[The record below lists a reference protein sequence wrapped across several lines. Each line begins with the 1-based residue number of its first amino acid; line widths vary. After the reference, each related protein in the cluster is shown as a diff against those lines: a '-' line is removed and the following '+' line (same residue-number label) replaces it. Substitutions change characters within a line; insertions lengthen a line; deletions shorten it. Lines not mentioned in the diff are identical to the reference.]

1 MANFSLYYPFLLK
14 YEGGYASAAY
24 AAKMGDKGGETYL
37 GIARNYNKAWE
48 GWAMI
53 DAYIKT
59 NGTPAWNQRIPRQE
73 IYKAAEKH
81 SKVAYWDKMKLDL
94 VDNQSLAEMIG
105 DYGFNSGIGLSVRA
119 IQRIVYDSVE
129 KVTGIMTLDDIAEIN
144 KCNALVLFTS
154 LQAARINMITK
165 STKINIKFKN
175 GLIARANA
183 IKFKK

>member
-1 MANFSLYYPFLLK
+1 
-14 YEGGYASAAY
+14 
-24 AAKMGDKGGETYL
+24 
-37 GIARNYNKAWE
+37 
-48 GWAMI
+48 
-53 DAYIKT
+53 
-59 NGTPAWNQRIPRQE
+59 
-73 IYKAAEKH
+73 
-81 SKVAYWDKMKLDL
+81 MKLDL